1 MQRRE
6 IDVLKM
12 CQQPNI
18 VRLIDVFENHKYF
31 YIVLEYMDGGDMF
44 DYLKERNFTISEE
57 RARQMS
63 EQIACALY
71 YLHSYGIMHRDLKLE
86 NIMMTDTSETSIPKL
101 VDFGLSKIIG
111 PLETAN
117 EPFGTVGYA
126 APEILKKNSYGK

>member
-1 MQRRE
+1 M
-6 IDVLKM
+6 
-12 CQQPNI
+12 
-18 VRLIDVFENHKYF
+18 
-31 YIVLEYMDGGDMF
+31 
-44 DYLKERNFTISEE
+44 
-57 RARQMS
+57 
-63 EQIACALY
+63 ALY

-86 NIMMTDTSETSIPKL
+86 NIMMTNTTEGSIPKL